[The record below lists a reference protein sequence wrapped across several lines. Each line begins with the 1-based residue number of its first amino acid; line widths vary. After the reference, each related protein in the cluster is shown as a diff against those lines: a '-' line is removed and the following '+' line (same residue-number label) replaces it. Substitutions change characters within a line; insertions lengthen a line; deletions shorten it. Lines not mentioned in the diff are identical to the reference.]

1 MLATSLLGA
10 AIASI
15 CLGTS
20 MAQKVIQAQTEISVV
35 ENKAVTL
42 DCVYETSDSSYYLF
56 WYKQPS
62 SGELTLLI
70 RQGSYNEQNP
80 NATEGRYSLN
90 FQKASSSIQLTITA
104 SQLMDAAV
112 YFCALREATVRGLPV
127 GIPQKP
133 QEELGPLGGRPH
145 HRQGEAGAV
154 SAQVGVGQG
163 NLSAVHVE
171 CPDVHL

>member
-1 MLATSLLGA
+1 MGSECWVLSHSILLTPIVPDKGLVYFFLSPA
-10 AIASI
+10 
-15 CLGTS
+15 GTS
-20 MAQKVIQAQTEISVV
+20 MAQKVIQAQTGISVV
-35 ENKAVTL
+35 EKEAVTL

-56 WYKQPS
+56 WYKQLPS
-62 SGELTLLI
+62 GKLTLLI
-70 RQGSYNEQNP
+70 RQESYNQQ

-127 GIPQKP
+127 GVPQKP

-145 HRQGEAGAV
+145 HRQGGAGAV
-154 SAQVGVGQG
+154 SAQVGFGQ
-163 NLSAVHVE
+163 E
-171 CPDVHL
+171 T